1 MSKVVKEKNE
11 IGHKERE
18 ETVES
23 SKGSGGEVQGE
34 EGKNEMKREKEW
46 KNLQ

>member
-1 MSKVVKEKNE
+1 MSKVVKEKNRE

-23 SKGSGGEVQGE
+23 KGNCQKEVE
-34 EGKNEMKREKEW
+34 EKYMEMRGRTR
-46 KNLQ
+46 